1 MTSCKCGCGRTEIHA
16 FGLAQPCYK
25 RWLRAGRPPSG
36 PPAALSMAEQNERMN
51 AARLAAL
58 DPYDSQWE
66 ARRAAAEPERR
77 ATQAKLAAGDLIRC
91 VAARDA
97 EGIARLMCKI
107 TLDPGVH
114 CADWRALGVVLA
126 ECADP
131 ARTAVVTGMA
141 ARANEPRRDV
151 A

>member
-1 MTSCKCGCGRTEIHA
+1 MIAACACGCGRTGPIHA
-16 FGLAQPCYK
+16 PGLAPGLVQPCYK
-25 RWLRAGRPPSG
+25 RWIRAGRPPGG
-36 PPAALSMAEQNERMN
+36 PPAPLSMAEQSARMN

-77 ATQAKLAAGDLIRC
+77 ATQAKRVAGDLVRC

-97 EGIARLMCKI
+97 EGIARLCCKV
-107 TLDPGVH
+107 T
-114 CADWRALGVVLA
+114 DWPALGVVLA

-131 ARTAVVTGMA
+131 ARTAVVTGRIQVA
-141 ARANEPRRDV
+141 TEPRKDEV

>member
-1 MTSCKCGCGRTEIHA
+1 
-16 FGLAQPCYK
+16 
-25 RWLRAGRPPSG
+25 
-36 PPAALSMAEQNERMN
+36 MAEQNARMN

-58 DPYDSQWE
+58 DPYDSEWE
-66 ARRAAAEPERR
+66 ARRLAAEPERR
-77 ATQAKLAAGDLIRC
+77 AGRAKRVAADLVRC

-97 EGIARLMCKI
+97 EGIARLMSKI
-107 TLDPGVH
+107 TLDPGVR

-131 ARTAVVTGMA
+131 ARTAMVTGMA
-141 ARANEPRRDV
+141 ARATEPRKDEV